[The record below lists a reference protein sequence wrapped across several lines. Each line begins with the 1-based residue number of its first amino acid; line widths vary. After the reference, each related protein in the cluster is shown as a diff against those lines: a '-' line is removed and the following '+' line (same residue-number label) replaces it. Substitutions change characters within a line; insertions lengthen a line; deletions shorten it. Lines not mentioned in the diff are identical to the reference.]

1 MQQPLSS
8 LSRAKSKHMLYEIP
22 IAGVQV
28 AGFVI
33 LAIGSL
39 TATTAICAL
48 IERFQL
54 VEWVWNPPL
63 FFLGLWASW
72 QGGGIV
78 TPWVR
83 TQRLGAASADWVIRR
98 RRT

>member
-28 AGFVI
+28 AAFVI

-63 FFLGLWASW
+63 FFLGLWAC
-72 QGGGIV
+72 
-78 TPWVR
+78 
-83 TQRLGAASADWVIRR
+83 LGLGTALFYYGS
-98 RRT
+98 